1 MFEREVRVLIMKTA
15 WSTRECLSPFHA
27 LRACRGTG
35 KRPMPPGAKVPSVRR
50 AAGFGHGH
58 GCGANPIGAV
68 RYGETGPTSL
78 PARSSSLWNTRMFV
92 GHEVLLEVSF
102 AIARERLVRLAE
114 DGALISASED
124 AYGRGTA
131 DLTRVGAAGLSKL
144 VRVQLRELSWMDR
157 SAGLAIRWEATGPAG
172 GLFPVLDA
180 DLRLASTGDQVTL
193 LTLAGAYRP
202 PLGPLGEAL
211 DRVILHRV
219 ADATIRH
226 FAVWVAA
233 RITGESGAAEATTSN
248 GAGASPP
255 DLPG

>member
-1 MFEREVRVLIMKTA
+1 
-15 WSTRECLSPFHA
+15 
-27 LRACRGTG
+27 
-35 KRPMPPGAKVPSVRR
+35 
-50 AAGFGHGH
+50 
-58 GCGANPIGAV
+58 
-68 RYGETGPTSL
+68 
-78 PARSSSLWNTRMFV
+78 MFV

-102 AIARERLVRLAE
+102 AVAREGLARLTE
-114 DGALISASED
+114 NGALIGASED

-157 SAGLAIRWEATGPAG
+157 AAGLAIRWEATGPAG

-193 LTLAGAYRP
+193 LTMAGAYRP

-211 DRVILHRV
+211 DRVILHRI

-226 FAVWVAA
+226 FTVWVAA
-233 RITGESGAAEATTSN
+233 QITGRPGAAEAATAN

-255 DLPG
+255 DLHG